1 MLSGINQQGTPMS
14 SPLPKTM
21 RQVAFAQAGPPEV
34 MQLADAA
41 LPVPGPDEVL
51 IRVAYA
57 GVNRPDVLQRQGV
70 YPPPADAS
78 PVLGLEVSGTVVEA
92 GAASG
97 FAGGEAVCALTPG
110 GGYAEYCVVPAVH
123 CLPVPEGL
131 NLMQAAALPETCFTV
146 WTNLFER
153 ARLQA
158 GESLLVHG
166 GASGIGVMAIQLARA
181 FGARVF
187 TTVGSAEKQAACL
200 ALGAERAINYRSE
213 DFVAAIKAA
222 TGKLGV
228 NVILDMV
235 GGPYVQQNLSC
246 LALEGRLVH
255 IAFLQGSR
263 VEIDLM
269 PMMLKR
275 LTITGSTLRPRSR
288 QDKAA
293 IAAAL
298 RAQVWP
304 RIAEGSIRP
313 VISQVFP
320 LAEVQDAHRLMESNR
335 HIGKILLAVAPE
347 DESGRR
353 P

>member
-1 MLSGINQQGTPMS
+1 MDFS
-14 SPLPKTM
+14 LPNTM
-21 RQVAFAQAGPPEV
+21 RYVACSQAGAPEV
-34 MQLADAA
+34 MRLAEAA
-41 LPVPGPDEVL
+41 LPVPAADEVL

-78 PVLGLEVSGTVVEA
+78 PVLGLEVSGTVVRA

-97 FAGGEAVCALTPG
+97 LVGGESVCALTPG
-110 GGYAEYCVVPAVH
+110 GGYAEYCVAPAAH
-123 CLPVPEGL
+123 CLPVPAGL
-131 NLMQAAALPETCFTV
+131 SLMQAAALPETCFTV

-153 ARLQA
+153 AGLKP

-166 GASGIGVMAIQLARA
+166 GASGIGVMAIQLAKA

-187 TTVGSAEKQAACL
+187 TTVGSAEKQAACRS
-200 ALGAERAINYRSE
+200 LGAELAINYRSE
-213 DFVAAIKAA
+213 DFVAAIKAT
-222 TGKLGV
+222 TGKAGV

-263 VEIDLM
+263 VEVDLM

-288 QDKAA
+288 QDKAV

-298 RAQVWP
+298 LAQVWP
-304 RIAEGSIRP
+304 KIAEGTIRP

-320 LAEVQDAHRLMESNR
+320 LAEVEDAHRLMESNQ
-335 HIGKILLAVAPE
+335 HIGKILLAVAP
-347 DESGRR
+347 
-353 P
+353 

>member
-1 MLSGINQQGTPMS
+1 MNFTPS
-14 SPLPKTM
+14 FSPPKSM
-21 RQVAFAQAGPPEV
+21 RFVTCTQAGAPEV
-34 MQLADAA
+34 MQLADGP
-41 LPVPGPDEVL
+41 LPAPGPDEVL

-57 GVNRPDVLQRQGV
+57 GVNRPDVLQRAGA
-70 YPPPADAS
+70 YPAPVDAS
-78 PVLGLEVSGTVVEA
+78 PVLGLEVSGMVVQA
-92 GAASG
+92 GAATG
-97 FAGGEAVCALTPG
+97 FKLGEAVCALTPG
-110 GGYAEYCVVPAVH
+110 GGYAEYCVAPAAH
-123 CLPVPEGL
+123 CLPVPADL
-131 NLMQAAALPETCFTV
+131 TLLQAAALPETCFTV
-146 WTNLFER
+146 WTNVFER

-158 GESLLVHG
+158 GESFLVHG
-166 GASGIGVMAIQLARA
+166 GASGIGVMAIQMARA

-200 ALGAERAINYRSE
+200 TLGAELAINYRSE
-213 DFVAAIKAA
+213 DFVAAIKTA
-222 TGKLGV
+222 TGRKGV

-246 LALEGRLVH
+246 LAVEGRLVH

-263 VEIDLM
+263 VEVDLM
-269 PMMLKR
+269 PVMLKR

-288 QDKAA
+288 EDKAA

-304 RIAEGSIRP
+304 KIAGGTIRP

-335 HIGKILLAVAPE
+335 HIGKILLAVAPDGE
-347 DESGRR
+347 VAGGS
-353 P
+353 